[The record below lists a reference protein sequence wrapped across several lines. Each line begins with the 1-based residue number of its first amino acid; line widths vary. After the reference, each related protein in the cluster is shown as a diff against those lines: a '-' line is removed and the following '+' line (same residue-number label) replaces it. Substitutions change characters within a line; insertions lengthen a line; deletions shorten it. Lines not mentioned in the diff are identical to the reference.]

1 MAQPR
6 RGVPGWP
13 TAPVGNKA
21 ATGKLGAAALGPGGG
36 AGELNFE
43 GRLGTEPGM
52 RTSCGSFG
60 PQRSQ
65 GSDPEQKSSVPKRTG
80 DRVPRGAHCSTQVR
94 TRSPAWIQGPRE
106 KWPGLRASMGHPEP
120 SRSSP
125 TSLGFKSVRPA
136 WQPPQKPDGR
146 VPSQERSPPPAGA
159 WGLPAPGSAGPEP
172 EGLWCPRAA

>member
-125 TSLGFKSVRPA
+125 TSGVQECASGLA
-136 WQPPQKPDGR
+136 APP
-146 VPSQERSPPPAGA
+146 EAG
-159 WGLPAPGSAGPEP
+159 WAGPQP
-172 EGLWCPRAA
+172 GAQPTTCWSVGPPCPWFCRPGA